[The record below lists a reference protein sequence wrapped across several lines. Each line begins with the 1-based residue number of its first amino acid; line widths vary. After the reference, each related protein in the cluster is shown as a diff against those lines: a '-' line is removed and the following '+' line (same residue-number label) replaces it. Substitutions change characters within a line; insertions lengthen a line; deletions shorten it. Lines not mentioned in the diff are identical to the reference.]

1 MWTAGVLEGMSEGR
15 GGPLGRFIRSTL
27 RSAGQQFEEA
37 RRAYGEARAT
47 ALADLPTDEEG
58 RARIVCRRYA
68 EQRAVHLDDRAR
80 PACFDPDH
88 QDCRGC
94 VEDIQDDRVETW

>member
-1 MWTAGVLEGMSEGR
+1 MTDDVGSDRLGGR
-15 GGPLGRFIRSTL
+15 LGRFIRSKL
-27 RSAGQQFEEA
+27 RGAGRQFEEA

-68 EQRAVHLDDRAR
+68 ERRAVSLDEGAR
-80 PACFDPDH
+80 PECFDPDH
-88 QDCRGC
+88 LDCRGC
-94 VEDIQDDRVETW
+94 VEDIHEGRVETW